1 MDPGEYV
8 DALNKRNI
16 RFFTGVPDSLLKIF
30 CSYLYDN
37 LDSTKNII
45 AANEGNALAI
55 ATGYH
60 LSSGRYPCVYMQNS
74 GLGNTINP
82 LLSLANEGVYGIP
95 MLLMIGWRGQP
106 GKKDEPQHMVQGQ
119 VTQPMLTAAGIK
131 FEALPDF
138 NEGAE
143 GAIDRAV
150 EHMRTHKAPYAFI
163 VRRQTFGDYKQK
175 KVYNNDFLLTREE
188 AIRTITEQ
196 IGDYDPIV
204 STTGF
209 ASRELYEMQMKHK
222 KSVNNSFLCVG
233 SMGHASSI
241 ALGIALQKKSRK
253 VICLDGDGAAI
264 MHMGSIAI
272 IGGKGATNVVHIV
285 LNNGA
290 HESVGGQPTVGQ
302 KVSFVEIAKACG
314 YKQAF
319 NVKTKE
325 DIVTAMKNCTNT
337 NGPTMIEVMCTMNTR
352 GNLSRP
358 KESPK
363 ANKKQFMEFL
373 TQ

>member
-1 MDPGEYV
+1 MNP
-8 DALNKRNI
+8 
-16 RFFTGVPDSLLKIF
+16 
-30 CSYLYDN
+30 
-37 LDSTKNII
+37 TKNII
-45 AANEGNALAI
+45 AANEGNAVAI

-74 GLGNTINP
+74 GLGNIINP
-82 LLSLANEGVYGIP
+82 LLSLVNEGVYSIP

-119 VTQPMLTAAGIK
+119 VTEPMLTAAGIK

-138 NEGAE
+138 KEGAE

-150 EHMRTHKAPYAFI
+150 EHMKTHKAPYAFI

-175 KVYNNDFLLTREE
+175 KVYNNDFPLSRED
-188 AIRTITEQ
+188 AIKAITEQ
-196 IGDYDPIV
+196 VGDYDPIV

-253 VICLDGDGAAI
+253 VICFDGDGAAI
-264 MHMGSIAI
+264 MHMGSIAT
-272 IGGKGATNVVHIV
+272 IGGKGAANVVHIV

-302 KVSFVEIAKACG
+302 KISFVEIVKACG

-319 NVKTKE
+319 NARTKE
-325 DIVTAMKNCTNT
+325 DIVNAMKSCSNT

-363 ANKKQFMEFL
+363 VNKKQFMEFL
-373 TQ
+373 TH